1 MKKINLIIFSAL
13 IIGILSFLYISMPP
27 KNFYLTDSEHSFRS
41 TNQFKQLHSQYI
53 GKVIDVKGLIT
64 DVTLGSPFISVV
76 LDSNLHFSFESEKN
90 QDEFII
96 NDSLTIKGRLE
107 GYDDLFNQYTFT
119 DCSVLK

>member
-13 IIGILSFLYISMPP
+13 IIGILSFLYISMPS

-76 LDSNLHFSFESEKN
+76 LDSNLHFSFESEKT